1 MNELI
6 AQIQDEVP
14 WYMLF
19 AADIVLMDE
28 SRDGVNAK
36 FERWWGL
43 LESKCFKISCT
54 KVRVYG
60 VQLQPAY
67 IKS

>member
-1 MNELI
+1 
-6 AQIQDEVP
+6 
-14 WYMLF
+14 MLF